1 MLNMLEKYT
10 VNLYNRSHDLI
21 GDFYT
26 TVNELQ
32 AAYKQSK
39 VIPVINEKKKR
50 KKGAKYKNSGTV
62 RKKVEEI
69 TN

>member
-1 MLNMLEKYT
+1 MLFTSQKKT
-10 VNLYNRSHDLI
+10 VNLYIFSHDLI

-39 VIPVINEKKKR
+39 VIPVINEKKKK

-62 RKKVEEI
+62 RKKSKK
-69 TN
+69 